1 MSSLLF
7 FVCIVG
13 TMQLVVGQQVESV
26 NPSAIASN
34 ITSWTPVVLMHGS
47 ASSTATVQHTR
58 NLLMQAMPGVYVK
71 AIEIGNGILD
81 SLFWPMDDQLAEFCA
96 KMKADPKLAGG
107 VNVLGFSQGGVLIRA
122 YVERCN
128 NPPVKNLVSYLG
140 PQMGV
145 YGVPRICWVPYIN
158 TTLDTLVGTFIYSE
172 WAQHLF
178 SFAGYWRDPYQLQT
192 YHKRCEFLPDI
203 NNEGPEKNPSY
214 KKNMLSLTNFAMV
227 YSEVDQTVNPRQS
240 SVFGSYAPDDDTKV
254 LALEDLDL
262 YKEDWIGLR
271 ELDETGRLH
280 RFGVPCYH
288 GDYYSACYGVALN
301 KYVLPFLMDTWNGT
315 VPVELDANAN
325 DDDDNEGPA
334 LQLDTLPSTYIRM
347 TRE

>member
-1 MSSLLF
+1 MANGRWLVSVYFF
-7 FVCIVG
+7 FVVVLIFGSVL
-13 TMQLVVGQQVESV
+13 QLA
-26 NPSAIASN
+26 SA
-34 ITSWTPVVLMHGS
+34 WTPVVLMHGS
-47 ASSTATVQHTR
+47 ASSTATVMHTR
-58 NLLMQAMPGVYVK
+58 NLLEKAMPGVYVK
-71 AIEIGNGILD
+71 PIEIGNGIID
-81 SLFWPMDDQLAEFCA
+81 SLFWPMDDQLDAFCA
-96 KMKADPKLAGG
+96 EMKADPKLADG
-107 VNVLGFSQGGVLIRA
+107 VNILGFSQGGLLIRA

-128 NPPVKNLVSYLG
+128 SPPVKNLVSYLG

-203 NNEGPEKNPSY
+203 NNEGPEKNPTY
-214 KKNMLSLTNFAMV
+214 KDNMLTLQNFAMI
-227 YSEVDQTVNPRQS
+227 YSEVDQTVDPRES
-240 SVFGSYAPDDDTKV
+240 SVFGSYAPNDDTKV

-271 ELDETGRLH
+271 ELQETGRLH
-280 RFGVPCYH
+280 RFGIPCYH
-288 GDYYSACYGVALN
+288 GDYYSACYGVALTN
-301 KYVLPFLMDTWNGT
+301 YVLPFLMDTWNGT
-315 VPVELDANAN
+315 VVPSQHHHADSALD
-325 DDDDNEGPA
+325 ESSTTSSHGRV
-334 LQLDTLPSTYIRM
+334 LDMVLPPYAAM